1 VRSVTDPFMDCLD
14 AADPSQLVARRN
26 TTLTALQALATLNN
40 PLVLK
45 QSEHFAARLG
55 KVSPETP
62 AQIEAAYRLALSR
75 PPTPEEKDRLS
86 AYARKHGLAN
96 ACRVLFNSTEF
107 MFVD

>member
-1 VRSVTDPFMDCLD
+1 MDCLD

-40 PLVLK
+40 PFVLK
-45 QSEHFAARLG
+45 QCEHFATRLQRE
-55 KVSPETP
+55 SPDLP
-62 AQIEAAYRLALSR
+62 AQTERACRLALSR
-75 PPTPEEKDRLS
+75 PPTADEKQRLA
-86 AYARKHGLAN
+86 AYAQQHGLTN